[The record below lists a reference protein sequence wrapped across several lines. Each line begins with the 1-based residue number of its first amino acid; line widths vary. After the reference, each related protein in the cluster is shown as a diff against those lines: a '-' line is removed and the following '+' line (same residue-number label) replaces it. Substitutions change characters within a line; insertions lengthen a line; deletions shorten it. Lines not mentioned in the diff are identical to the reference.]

1 MKPSAFPLFVR
12 PIDPNLP
19 KSDLSRLTGQNA
31 IVLDLLKSRGRITI
45 HDALPLGITRLSAR
59 IQDIEAAGY
68 KIESVRVG
76 TVAQYSLKGKS

>member
-1 MKPSAFPLFVR
+1 MKPSSFPIFVR

-19 KSDLSRLTGQNA
+19 KSDLPRLTGQNA
-31 IVLDLLKSRGRITI
+31 IVLDLLKRGPITI
-45 HDALPLGITRLSAR
+45 HDVLPLGITRLSAR